1 MKLSILNKFADL
13 IAEVSKFVYFL
24 MSKSDLK
31 PLWKE
36 CDPLELV
43 YKYLKQAKKYDLPGT
58 DSEKFSPTNI
68 IRLRFE
74 NLVKM
79 IMIKQNDRAFKLTFL
94 NEKKLSE
101 YQIKDLSFCF
111 EDNTTSRKLIGGL
124 LDMGYQKE
132 EENDIKITNTYINSV
147 EDYEISQ
154 ILFHQN
160 DCYINGLR
168 SVYNCFVNELMSP
181 EIMKSL
187 INDNSNSIDF
197 LKNISNNDSINKQ
210 NNSNNANTN
219 INTKSISTNSNSIEG
234 NLSILSEIFG
244 KFELTINDYYS
255 DKISTHKFVDII
267 GLKIKTIIIP
277 MAEILNLRID
287 IEKGDIKTNKDT
299 YNEEKNFMVQFKF
312 MDFGYLEKLMRLF
325 DIVSKFKLKVRN
337 LFIKS
342 YLIKFIIILGY

>member
-1 MKLSILNKFADL
+1 
-13 IAEVSKFVYFL
+13 

-124 LDMGYQKE
+124 LDMGYQKS
-132 EENDIKITNTYINSV
+132 DIFIEDKKTQQEFTTDSIFINSIN
-147 EDYEISQ
+147 DMEISQ
-154 ILFHQN
+154 ILFHEE
-160 DCYINGLR
+160 DCYINGL
-168 SVYNCFVNELMSP
+168 SSLCKSYEMELVSP
-181 EIMKSL
+181 DILRTILLEQ
-187 INDNSNSIDF
+187 D
-197 LKNISNNDSINKQ
+197 
-210 NNSNNANTN
+210 NNSHTN
-219 INTKSISTNSNSIEG
+219 PNFTKYPVDPNLKDIFNSLEADINEYFSCNKDVQVFLDSVG
-234 NLSILSEIFG
+234 NKTRQIIPIMLNIL
-244 KFELTINDYYS
+244 
-255 DKISTHKFVDII
+255 
-267 GLKIKTIIIP
+267 GLKIESDTAKVIIN
-277 MAEILNLRID
+277 EDQYKL
-287 IEKGDIKTNKDT
+287 E
-299 YNEEKNFMVQFKF
+299 YNFVIQFKF
-312 MDFGYLEKLMRLF
+312 TNLGFVEMFLRLLNVISNF
-325 DIVSKFKLKVRN
+325 KVSS
-337 LFIKS
+337 IKNN
-342 YLIKFIIILGY
+342 